1 MVRTLG
7 RVALLGVVLALW
19 GCSLEKG
26 QLAGVISD
34 AQGRALGGVEVHL
47 GNQFTRTNV
56 QGQYVFIDVDPGR
69 YRFSVVARGF
79 QQYDQQLRL
88 RPGIQQANLALAPT
102 VATVVAAPADPPA
115 TASPAQP
122 PPQSLPQVEPK
133 DTSSPSFKLPL
144 PGGYDWLLSTE
155 PGGAFY
161 GGEPDLGHRGRS
173 YYALDFIDNNKQ
185 RGELDGFPVP
195 ILAAADGV
203 VVATRNDVICRG
215 CHLGYGNYVKLDH
228 GNGFLTVYGHMRYP
242 SVTVRVGERVHQGQ
256 VLGFMGTTG
265 HSTGIHVHFEVRY
278 LDEGAKQAAV
288 LEGVLVDGTPLSQYK
303 VGTVSHPRYYHSS
316 QTLP

>member
-19 GCSLEKG
+19 GCSPEKG
-26 QLAGVISD
+26 QFAGVISD

-47 GNQFTRTNV
+47 GNQLTHTNV
-56 QGQYVFIDVDPGR
+56 QGQYVFVDVNPGR
-69 YRFSVVARGF
+69 YRFFVVARGF
-79 QQYDQQLRL
+79 KPYEKQVRL
-88 RPGIQQANLALAPT
+88 RPGVQQANLVLDPT
-102 VATVVAAPADPPA
+102 VGAVVAAPADPPA
-115 TASPAQP
+115 TASLVQP
-122 PPQSLPQVEPK
+122 PPQGLPQVEPK
-133 DTSSPSFKLPL
+133 DASPPSFKLPL

-173 YYALDFIDNNKQ
+173 YYALDFIDNNEQ

-195 ILAAADGV
+195 ILAAAAGV

-228 GNGFLTVYGHMRYP
+228 GNGFLTVYGHLRYP
-242 SVTVRVGERVHQGQ
+242 SVTVRMGERVRQGQ

-265 HSTGIHVHFEVRY
+265 HSTGIHVHFEIRY